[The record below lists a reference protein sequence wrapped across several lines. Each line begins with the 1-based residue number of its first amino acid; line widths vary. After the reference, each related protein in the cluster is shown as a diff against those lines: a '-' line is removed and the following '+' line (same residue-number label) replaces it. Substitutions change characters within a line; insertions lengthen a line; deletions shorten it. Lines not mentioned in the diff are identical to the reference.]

1 MVQLTPYKCLQ
12 VLYVLLLSV
21 PRALAFFLVV
31 NIMRALAPNLIF
43 RILKPKLEIT
53 GTWRFA
59 EKVKSVEDIE
69 FCFSFATV
77 KETYLTGITNAL
89 KEAQKGCAAPSPDLY
104 DLNTRK
110 VVSLLSRS
118 KPGRPLVVNFGSCS

>member
-1 MVQLTPYKCLQ
+1 MIQLTPYKCLQ

-21 PRALAFFLVV
+21 PRQLAFFLVV
-31 NIMRALAPNLIF
+31 NIMRVLAPNLIF

-77 KETYLTGITNAL
+77 KVERLLKTSRELILAL
-89 KEAQKGCAAPSPDLY
+89 CY
-104 DLNTRK
+104 RRHI
-110 VVSLLSRS
+110 SL
-118 KPGRPLVVNFGSCS
+118 V